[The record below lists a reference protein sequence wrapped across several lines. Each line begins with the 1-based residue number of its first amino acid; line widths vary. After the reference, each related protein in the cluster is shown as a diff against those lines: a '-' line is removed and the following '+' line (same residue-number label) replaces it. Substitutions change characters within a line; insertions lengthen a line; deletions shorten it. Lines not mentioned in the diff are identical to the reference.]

1 MKIKDIIDMR
11 GKFSAYDV
19 GECEVE
25 MNEDLILSILIE
37 QNFGFTEDYLCGLAE
52 EIAGDE
58 AIIRQCGPTLQGDKE

>member
-1 MKIKDIIDMR
+1 MKIKDIIDMK
-11 GKFSAYDV
+11 GKFSAHDV
-19 GECEVE
+19 GECEIE

-58 AIIRQCGPTLQGDKE
+58 AIIRQCETRV

>member
-1 MKIKDIIDMR
+1 MAKIKDVVDMK

-19 GECEVE
+19 GECEIE

-58 AIIRQCGPTLQGDKE
+58 AIIRQCEKRTV